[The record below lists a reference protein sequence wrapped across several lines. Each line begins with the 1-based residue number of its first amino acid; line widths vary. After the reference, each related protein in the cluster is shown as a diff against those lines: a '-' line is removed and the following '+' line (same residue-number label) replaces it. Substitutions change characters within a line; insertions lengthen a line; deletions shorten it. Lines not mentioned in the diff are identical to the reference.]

1 MLEKNYQCL
10 IVFFGVFFFFCFIYG
25 IVSQNNRPN
34 QEFPVWYHLPIC
46 HNVNYDQCLPPA
58 TGSVS
63 GSLTRTTTSKGC
75 CSTYTPVTTQ
85 LASTTRSK
93 GTFYPASHL
102 QSRWFGT
109 SEYKSGAPSFFDY
122 TGTRTT
128 ADQPY
133 RSITGQCAAPDANP
147 NTGMPFKYTVPKI
160 LMEKGFGYM
169 PKIMRTDGLA
179 IESLIIKVTGGKET
193 KTYDLS
199 PVPGKTTTNLPFSCG
214 TSATSADVA
223 TNPAKTVN
231 VQSPMRRALENK
243 EMAENNQV
251 AENNV
256 QEEPTPRRR
265 ALLKGGSSYSSRSSS
280 SSSRYG
286 TSGSSRRRTSS
297 SRRRTGYYDSN
308 SAYSSS
314 ESPYRSRHS
323 TTVVYMNSRTRT
335 RTNYGYEEKQ
345 HVAAASTGV
354 VVEVDY
360 PTNARM
366 NTPSNYA
373 NNTSTNKNSN
383 PNLATNRG
391 FTERFLL
398 QDRSPYV
405 GSNPSGQSVA
415 SKRLSSFYT
424 DYNYNV
430 ATRIDK
436 PTAKFASAT
445 RNGNVA
451 VPQTIYK
458 DLTGT
463 QMGEDNDRS
472 QLLINDGTVDWTFEI
487 SFKGSYNP
495 KKSIENQIKRDSTFP
510 SIYVTFVTPDDN
522 SNYGTGVFLI
532 IFSVFGF
539 LCCCFTVNSYDHD
552 DLGDDDM
559 CIPCCCF
566 SGRGSSSRSNYNRRG
581 NKQPTVVV
589 GGMSGFNSYSAPK
602 AASNDGV
609 TMVNDTQF
617 DYAVSNARSSTRG
630 LGRSVHTKKNDDY
643 RTIPTGRFYTAVV
656 IPSND
661 VGSLNGQQDQY
672 IQYIDVHS
680 NDINN
685 LNGLSNYQAL
695 EALICTDNNLSNI
708 SFSGASNNLK
718 VLDVGSNN
726 ITKLFPNKQQGQYN
740 SGHNTNYPNL
750 NLFVCPNNEVE
761 NINGLAASCPRLQV
775 IDMRNNDLHNV
786 FSELAHLPCL
796 THVNLSHN
804 SIVVN
809 GNDLMDF
816 ATTCSPTLQHLN
828 IMENDIPKSKLRQM
842 RDIMSR
848 RGLNVTILADD
859 GADANAPAVVIGTAN
874 PMY

>member
-1 MLEKNYQCL
+1 M
-10 IVFFGVFFFFCFIYG
+10 
-25 IVSQNNRPN
+25 
-34 QEFPVWYHLPIC
+34 
-46 HNVNYDQCLPPA
+46 
-58 TGSVS
+58 
-63 GSLTRTTTSKGC
+63 
-75 CSTYTPVTTQ
+75 
-85 LASTTRSK
+85 
-93 GTFYPASHL
+93 
-102 QSRWFGT
+102 
-109 SEYKSGAPSFFDY
+109 
-122 TGTRTT
+122 
-128 ADQPY
+128 
-133 RSITGQCAAPDANP
+133 
-147 NTGMPFKYTVPKI
+147 
-160 LMEKGFGYM
+160 
-169 PKIMRTDGLA
+169 
-179 IESLIIKVTGGKET
+179 
-193 KTYDLS
+193 
-199 PVPGKTTTNLPFSCG
+199 
-214 TSATSADVA
+214 
-223 TNPAKTVN
+223 
-231 VQSPMRRALENK
+231 
-243 EMAENNQV
+243 
-251 AENNV
+251 
-256 QEEPTPRRR
+256 
-265 ALLKGGSSYSSRSSS
+265 
-280 SSSRYG
+280 
-286 TSGSSRRRTSS
+286 
-297 SRRRTGYYDSN
+297 
-308 SAYSSS
+308 
-314 ESPYRSRHS
+314 
-323 TTVVYMNSRTRT
+323 
-335 RTNYGYEEKQ
+335 
-345 HVAAASTGV
+345 
-354 VVEVDY
+354 
-360 PTNARM
+360 
-366 NTPSNYA
+366 
-373 NNTSTNKNSN
+373 
-383 PNLATNRG
+383 
-391 FTERFLL
+391 
-398 QDRSPYV
+398 
-405 GSNPSGQSVA
+405 
-415 SKRLSSFYT
+415 
-424 DYNYNV
+424 
-430 ATRIDK
+430 
-436 PTAKFASAT
+436 
-445 RNGNVA
+445 
-451 VPQTIYK
+451 
-458 DLTGT
+458 
-463 QMGEDNDRS
+463 
-472 QLLINDGTVDWTFEI
+472 GTVDWTFEI

-566 SGRGSSSRSNYNRRG
+566 SGRGSSSRSNYNRG

-685 LNGLSNYQAL
+685 L
-695 EALICTDNNLSNI
+695 
-708 SFSGASNNLK
+708 K

-726 ITKLFPNKQQGQYN
+726 ITKLFPYKQQGQYN

-809 GNDLMDF
+809 GNDLIDF

-848 RGLNVTILADD
+848 RGLSVTILADD